1 MFSRTGDGLVAG
13 AGSSAEGPASLAM
26 WCQPVVHLPI
36 RRTKFLVRSSDAHCF
51 EVEARRNLTF
61 DVCEE
66 GKTLY
71 HAERPDAVPHHV
83 RVYDVNG
90 QEPVLTIVLSAV
102 SPFGEVIRFENK
114 AYKMPVIW
122 RPRIKALGLRFS
134 SWGLFGFG
142 RLRVKCTNRDS
153 WVPALLMLCY
163 IQARKTFVEG

>member
-1 MFSRTGDGLVAG
+1 MFSKTGDGRIAG
-13 AGSSAEGPASLAM
+13 AGSVAADPESLAM
-26 WCQPVVHLPI
+26 WCHPLVTFSL
-36 RRTKFLVRSSDAHCF
+36 RRAKFLVHSSDERCF

-61 DVCEE
+61 EVCEE
-66 GKTLY
+66 GRTLY
-71 HAERPDAVPHHV
+71 HAERPAAVPHYV

-153 WVPALLMLCY
+153 WVSPLLILCY
-163 IQARKTFVEG
+163 LQARKTFVEG